1 MAPKKQLSNEEKEK
15 AVINRWRSSP
25 LLFVKECIKAVPSN
39 QQEELLIIVG
49 KLAMAKLKYNL
60 GAECSE
66 EEIKLAKKLG
76 ISIRSGRGTGKDCCL
91 SWIYIWALTCFPD
104 FQGLVTA
111 PTSHQLRDVLWKEIS
126 KWLKPNEFLSSFLT
140 WQTERVFNREEPE
153 KWFITARTA
162 NIKGSP
168 EEQSETLSGMHSKY
182 MILAGDEASGLP
194 MGIFTNLEA
203 TMTQEMNFCILISQG
218 SRSTGY
224 FFNTHNTDANR
235 WITLQWNSEES
246 SNVTKEFVEGMRE
259 KYGKDSNMYR
269 INVLGEFPSLDSDAF
284 IPYDWVKNAVEREL
298 ITTSDMPIIRAF
310 DVGGGKDKT
319 VMVERTGPVVTSI
332 QEYDSPRLNE
342 VRDWI
347 MRQLSDDEYTRAYID
362 NIGIGASVFDEIV
375 HTYGFK
381 RVETCD
387 VREESSDSTCF
398 RLRDELWQKTKDAFE
413 NGTIAIPD
421 NEDLIGELT
430 TIRFDNED
438 STKGLTKIE
447 SKKKLRERGLK
458 SPNIADA
465 LIMTYKDDNVTY
477 KNVRKENWIKPKTKT
492 NLSWR
497 VA

>member
-1 MAPKKQLSNEEKEK
+1 MAKNQVSTVDKEK
-15 AVINRWRSSP
+15 AIINRWKVSP

-39 QQEELLIIVG
+39 QQEDALNLVG
-49 KLAMAKLKYNL
+49 KLAISKLKYNL
-60 GAECSE
+60 GHTCTE
-66 EEIKLAKKLG
+66 EEIRLAKKLG
-76 ISIRSGRGTGKDCCL
+76 ISIRSGRGTGKDCWL
-91 SWIYIWALTCFPD
+91 AWVYLWMLICFPD
-104 FQGLVTA
+104 SQGLVTA

-126 KWLKPNEFLSSFLT
+126 KWLKPNEFLSSFLQ
-140 WQTERVFNREEPE
+140 WQTERVFNKEEPE

-194 MGIFTNLEA
+194 MGIFSNLEA

-224 FFNTHNTDANR
+224 FFNTHNSDSKR

-246 SNVTKEFVEGMRE
+246 SNVTKEFVEGMAE

-284 IPYDWVKNAVEREL
+284 IPYDWVVNSVEREL
-298 ITTSDMPIIRAF
+298 IYTTDMPIIRAF
-310 DVGGGKDKT
+310 DIGGGKDKSI
-319 VMVERTGPVVTSI
+319 MVERIGPVVTRI
-332 QEYDSPRLNE
+332 EEFDSPRLNE

-347 MRQLSDDEYTRAYID
+347 MRMLNDDEYTRAYID
-362 NIGIGASVFDEIV
+362 NIGIGANVYDEIV

-381 RVETCD
+381 RVDTCD
-387 VREESSDSTCF
+387 VREDSSDPTCF
-398 RLRDELWQKTKDAFE
+398 RLRDELWQKAKNAFE
-413 NGTIAIPD
+413 NGTISIPD
-421 NEDLIGELT
+421 DEELVGELT

-458 SPNIADA
+458 SPNKADA
-465 LIMTYKDDNVTY
+465 LIMTYKDDDVTY
-477 KNVRKENWIKPKTKT
+477 KNVKKENWIKGKK
-492 NLSWR
+492 NKNISWK
-497 VA
+497 VV